1 MTTATQ
7 LRRFSVLLA
16 ALVLPLATG
25 CGFDRR
31 RPATAKMAQAVEK
44 PVETPALSSGN
55 HSSDQPERVTAFKP
69 PLRLGSGFREKDLK
83 DTTIDALAR
92 IGGDAVDP
100 LIAAL
105 SDAEPAVRTAAAK
118 ALAAIGPDASRATP
132 ALMRALDDRD
142 ERVRVAA
149 ARALGQ
155 IGPAAHEAIPALL
168 QVLREEAVRER
179 REAGQ

>member
-1 MTTATQ
+1 M
-7 LRRFSVLLA
+7 
-16 ALVLPLATG
+16 
-25 CGFDRR
+25 
-31 RPATAKMAQAVEK
+31 
-44 PVETPALSSGN
+44 
-55 HSSDQPERVTAFKP
+55 
-69 PLRLGSGFREKDLK
+69 RLGSGFREKDLK

-142 ERVRVAA
+142 DRVRVAA

-168 QVLREEAVRER
+168 QVLREEAIRER